1 MIEKDDLTEKKRNR
15 FKKKLVEDLSENIK
29 LRFPALSYKHD
40 VLYTSDVYSHTH
52 VSKQRNPVARVNIF
66 TSEPLLI
73 QIYSHVTITL
83 LLVSLARFQPI
94 IPITMT
100 VTVFHRE
107 PSYPLL
113 LR

>member
-52 VSKQRNPVARVNIF
+52 VRNNVTLSRGW
-66 TSEPLLI
+66 
-73 QIYSHVTITL
+73 IYL
-83 LLVSLARFQPI
+83 PASLF
-94 IPITMT
+94 
-100 VTVFHRE
+100 
-107 PSYPLL
+107 
-113 LR
+113 